1 MIRGE
6 KGARGLKQEKKS
18 RMQVLWTLFTSM
30 LSISTFTFGGGFVI
44 VTLMKRRFV
53 DELGW
58 LKQDEMLEM
67 TALAQS
73 CPGAIAVNAAILVG
87 RRMQGFAGMAA
98 AVLGT
103 VIPPIAILSVISYFY
118 TQFASNPY
126 VAAAL
131 KGMQAGVA
139 AVIVDVVIQ
148 LGRGV
153 LKERSL
159 LLNAVMIGAFIA
171 ALCGVNVM
179 FIVLASAV
187 VGLLYALK
195 RRKAA

>member
-148 LGRGV
+148 LGCGV
-153 LKERSL
+153 VKKRSL